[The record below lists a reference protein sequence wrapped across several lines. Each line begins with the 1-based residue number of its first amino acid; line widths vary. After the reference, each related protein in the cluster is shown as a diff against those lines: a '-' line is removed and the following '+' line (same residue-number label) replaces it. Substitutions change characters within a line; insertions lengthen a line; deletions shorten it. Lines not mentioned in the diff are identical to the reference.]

1 MTQLVSVIIPCFNA
15 ERWIGETI
23 QSCLNQTYAPIEIIV
38 IDDGSTD
45 RSLEVIKSFGNRVR
59 WESGQNRGGNHARNR
74 GFAISSGRY
83 IQFLDA
89 DDYLLPKKIPRQ
101 VAFLEASGADVV
113 YGDWRHEHFLPDGSS
128 QLEEIAVSG
137 AQEDV
142 LSALLSGW
150 WVAPAALLFR
160 RHVLE
165 KTGGWDESL
174 AAAQDRDLFI
184 SIAMTDAKIAYQ
196 PGCYSIYRRYGHDT
210 VSTGSRMRW
219 LDNHCRVLD
228 KAAAAL
234 NVAERMK
241 SEYRRALASSYF
253 HLARNYFDRDRKKYR
268 ETMEKVLM
276 LEPEFQPRESAIYGL
291 AKRMFGFSAAESLAS
306 WKRRLRARYSD

>member
-1 MTQLVSVIIPCFNA
+1 MLVSVIIPCYNA
-15 ERWIGETI
+15 ERWIDEAI
-23 QSCLNQTYAPIEIIV
+23 QSALNQTYSPVEVIV
-38 IDDGSTD
+38 VDDGSSD
-45 RSLEVIKSFGNRVR
+45 GSWKKIQEFGSRVIAETGP
-59 WESGQNRGGNHARNR
+59 NRGGSAARNR
-74 GFAISSGRY
+74 GFVLSRGDY

-137 AQEDV
+137 AQADV

-234 NVAERMK
+234 NAAERMK

-276 LEPEFQPRESAIYGL
+276 LEPKFQPRESAIYGL

>member
-1 MTQLVSVIIPCFNA
+1 MLVSVIIPCYNA
-15 ERWIGETI
+15 ERWIDEAI
-23 QSCLNQTYAPIEIIV
+23 HSALNQTYSPVEVIV
-38 IDDGSTD
+38 VDDGSSD
-45 RSLEVIKSFGNRVR
+45 GSWKKIQEFGSRVIAETGP
-59 WESGQNRGGNHARNR
+59 NRGGSAARNR
-74 GFAISSGRY
+74 GFVLSRGDY

-137 AQEDV
+137 AQADV

-234 NVAERMK
+234 NAAERMK

-276 LEPEFQPRESAIYGL
+276 LEPKFQPRESAIYGL

-306 WKRRLRARYSD
+306 WKRRLRTRYSD

>member
-1 MTQLVSVIIPCFNA
+1 MLVSVIIPCYNA
-15 ERWIGETI
+15 ERWIDEAI
-23 QSCLNQTYAPIEIIV
+23 QSALNQTYSPVEVIV
-38 IDDGSTD
+38 VDDGSSD
-45 RSLEVIKSFGNRVR
+45 GSWKKIQEFGSRVIAETGP
-59 WESGQNRGGNHARNR
+59 NRGGSAARNR
-74 GFAISSGRY
+74 GFVLSRGDY

-137 AQEDV
+137 AQADV

-210 VSTGSRMRW
+210 VSTGNLLVSTPLTRS
-219 LDNHCRVLD
+219 LPSP
-228 KAAAAL
+228 
-234 NVAERMK
+234 
-241 SEYRRALASSYF
+241 SE
-253 HLARNYFDRDRKKYR
+253 
-268 ETMEKVLM
+268 EK
-276 LEPEFQPRESAIYGL
+276 
-291 AKRMFGFSAAESLAS
+291 
-306 WKRRLRARYSD
+306 

>member
-1 MTQLVSVIIPCFNA
+1 MLVSVIIPCYNA
-15 ERWIGETI
+15 ERWIDEAI
-23 QSCLNQTYAPIEIIV
+23 QSALNQTYSPVEVIV
-38 IDDGSTD
+38 VDDGSSD
-45 RSLEVIKSFGNRVR
+45 GSWKKIQEFGSRVIAETGP
-59 WESGQNRGGNHARNR
+59 NRGGSAARNR
-74 GFAISSGRY
+74 GFVLSRGDY

-101 VAFLEASGADVV
+101 VAFLKASGADVV

-137 AQEDV
+137 AQGDV
-142 LSALLSGW
+142 LGALLSGW

-196 PGCYSIYRRYGHDT
+196 PGCYAIYRRYGHDT

-234 NVAERMK
+234 NAAGRMK

-253 HLARNYFDRDRKKYR
+253 HLARNYFDRDQKKYR

-276 LEPEFQPRESAIYGL
+276 LEPKFQPRESAIYGL

>member
-1 MTQLVSVIIPCFNA
+1 MLVSVIIPCYNA
-15 ERWIGETI
+15 ERWIDEAI
-23 QSCLNQTYAPIEIIV
+23 QSALNQTYSPVEVIV
-38 IDDGSTD
+38 VDDGSSD
-45 RSLEVIKSFGNRVR
+45 GSWKKIQEFGSRVIAETGP
-59 WESGQNRGGNHARNR
+59 NRGGSAARNR
-74 GFAISSGRY
+74 GFVLSRGDY

-234 NVAERMK
+234 DAGVRMK
-241 SEYRRALASSYF
+241 PEYRRALASSYF

-276 LEPEFQPRESAIYGL
+276 LEPKFQPRESAIYGL

-306 WKRRLRARYSD
+306 WKRRLRGRYSD

>member
-1 MTQLVSVIIPCFNA
+1 MLVSVIIPCYNA
-15 ERWIGETI
+15 ERWIDEAI
-23 QSCLNQTYAPIEIIV
+23 QSALNQTYSPVEVIV
-38 IDDGSTD
+38 VDDGSSD
-45 RSLEVIKSFGNRVR
+45 GSWKKIQEFGSRVIAETGP
-59 WESGQNRGGNHARNR
+59 NRGGSAARNR
-74 GFAISSGRY
+74 GFVLSRGDY

-137 AQEDV
+137 AQADV

-219 LDNHCRVLD
+219 LDNHCRMLD

-234 NVAERMK
+234 NAAERMK

-306 WKRRLRARYSD
+306 WKRRLRGRYSV

>member
-1 MTQLVSVIIPCFNA
+1 MLVSVIIPCYNA
-15 ERWIGETI
+15 ERWIDEAI
-23 QSCLNQTYAPIEIIV
+23 QSALNQTYSPVEVIV
-38 IDDGSTD
+38 VDDGSSD
-45 RSLEVIKSFGNRVR
+45 GSWKKIQEFGSRVIAETGP
-59 WESGQNRGGNHARNR
+59 NRGGSAARNR
-74 GFAISSGRY
+74 GFVLSRGDY

-101 VAFLEASGADVV
+101 VSFLEASGADVV

-128 QLEEIAVSG
+128 WLEEIAISE

-142 LSALLSGW
+142 LTALLSGW

-228 KAAAAL
+228 KATAAL
-234 NVAERMK
+234 NAAERMK
-241 SEYRRALASSYF
+241 PEYRRALASSYF

-276 LEPEFQPRESAIYGL
+276 LEPKFQPRESAIYGL
-291 AKRMFGFSAAESLAS
+291 AKRMFGFNAAESLAS

>member
-1 MTQLVSVIIPCFNA
+1 MLVSVIIPCYNA
-15 ERWIGETI
+15 ERWIDEAI
-23 QSCLNQTYAPIEIIV
+23 QSALNQTYAPVEVIV
-38 IDDGSTD
+38 VDDGSSD
-45 RSLEVIKSFGNRVR
+45 SSWKKIQEFGSRVIAETGP
-59 WESGQNRGGNHARNR
+59 NRGGSAARNR
-74 GFAISSGRY
+74 GFVLSRGDY

-142 LSALLSGW
+142 LGALLSGW

-196 PGCYSIYRRYGHDT
+196 PGCYSIYRRYGHNT

-234 NVAERMK
+234 NAAGRMK
-241 SEYRRALASSYF
+241 SEYRLALASSYF
-253 HLARNYFDRDRKKYR
+253 HLARNYFDRDQKKYR

-276 LEPEFQPRESAIYGL
+276 LEPKFQPRESAIYGL

>member
-1 MTQLVSVIIPCFNA
+1 M
-15 ERWIGETI
+15 EK
-23 QSCLNQTYAPIEIIV
+23 
-38 IDDGSTD
+38 
-45 RSLEVIKSFGNRVR
+45 IKATWN
-59 WESGQNRGGNHARNR
+59 
-74 GFAISSGRY
+74 
-83 IQFLDA
+83 
-89 DDYLLPKKIPRQ
+89 YLLPKKIPRQ

-137 AQEDV
+137 AQADV

-165 KTGGWDESL
+165 KTGGWDESFT
-174 AAAQDRDLFI
+174 AAQDRDLFI

-234 NVAERMK
+234 NAAERMK

-276 LEPEFQPRESAIYGL
+276 LEPKFQPRESAIYGL

>member
-1 MTQLVSVIIPCFNA
+1 MLVSVIIPCYNA
-15 ERWIGETI
+15 ERWIDEAI
-23 QSCLNQTYAPIEIIV
+23 QSALNQTYSPVEVIV
-38 IDDGSTD
+38 VDDGSSD
-45 RSLEVIKSFGNRVR
+45 GSWKKIQEFGSRVIAETGP
-59 WESGQNRGGNHARNR
+59 NRGGSAARNR
-74 GFAISSGRY
+74 GFVLSRGDY

-142 LSALLSGW
+142 LGALLSGW

-234 NVAERMK
+234 DAGVRMK
-241 SEYRRALASSYF
+241 PEYRRALASSYF

-276 LEPEFQPRESAIYGL
+276 LEPKFQPRESAIYGL

-306 WKRRLRARYSD
+306 WKRRLRGRYSD

>member
-1 MTQLVSVIIPCFNA
+1 MLVSVIIPCYNA
-15 ERWIGETI
+15 ERWIDEAI
-23 QSCLNQTYAPIEIIV
+23 QSALNQTYSPVEVIV
-38 IDDGSTD
+38 VDDGSSD
-45 RSLEVIKSFGNRVR
+45 GSWKKIQEFGSRVIAETGP
-59 WESGQNRGGNHARNR
+59 NRGGSAARNR
-74 GFAISSGRY
+74 GFVLSRGDY

-234 NVAERMK
+234 NAAERMK

-276 LEPEFQPRESAIYGL
+276 LEPEFQPSESAIYGL

-306 WKRRLRARYSD
+306 WKRRLRGRYSV

>member
-1 MTQLVSVIIPCFNA
+1 MLVSVIIPCYNA
-15 ERWIGETI
+15 ERWIDEAI
-23 QSCLNQTYAPIEIIV
+23 QSALNQTYAPVEVIV
-38 IDDGSTD
+38 VDDGSSD
-45 RSLEVIKSFGNRVR
+45 SSWKKIQEFGSRVIAETGP
-59 WESGQNRGGNHARNR
+59 NRGGSAARNR
-74 GFAISSGRY
+74 GFVLSRGDY

-142 LSALLSGW
+142 LGALLSGW

-234 NVAERMK
+234 NAAGRMK
-241 SEYRRALASSYF
+241 SEYRLALASSYF
-253 HLARNYFDRDRKKYR
+253 HLARNYFDRDQKKYR

-276 LEPEFQPRESAIYGL
+276 LEPKFQPRESAIYGL

>member
-1 MTQLVSVIIPCFNA
+1 MLVSVIIPCYNA
-15 ERWIGETI
+15 ERWIDEAI
-23 QSCLNQTYAPIEIIV
+23 QSALNQTYSPVEVIV
-38 IDDGSTD
+38 VDDGSSD
-45 RSLEVIKSFGNRVR
+45 GSWKKIQEFGSRVIAETGP
-59 WESGQNRGGNHARNR
+59 NRGGSAARNR
-74 GFAISSGRY
+74 GFVLSRGDY

-234 NVAERMK
+234 NAAERMK

-276 LEPEFQPRESAIYGL
+276 LEPKFQPRESAIYGL

-306 WKRRLRARYSD
+306 WKRRLRARYRD

>member
-1 MTQLVSVIIPCFNA
+1 MLVSVIIPCYNA
-15 ERWIGETI
+15 ERWIDEAI
-23 QSCLNQTYAPIEIIV
+23 QSALNQSYSPVEVIV
-38 IDDGSTD
+38 VDDGSSD
-45 RSLEVIKSFGNRVR
+45 GSWKKIQEFGSRVIAETGP
-59 WESGQNRGGNHARNR
+59 NRGGSAARNR
-74 GFAISSGRY
+74 GFVLSRGDY

-137 AQEDV
+137 SQEDV
-142 LSALLSGW
+142 LGALLSGW
-150 WVAPAALLFR
+150 WVAPVALLFR

-234 NVAERMK
+234 NAAERMK

-291 AKRMFGFSAAESLAS
+291 AKRMFGFNAAESLAS
-306 WKRRLRARYSD
+306 WKRRLRARDSD

>member
-1 MTQLVSVIIPCFNA
+1 MLVSVIIPCYNA
-15 ERWIGETI
+15 DRWIDEAI
-23 QSCLNQTYAPIEIIV
+23 QSALNQTYSPVEVIV
-38 IDDGSTD
+38 VDDGSSD
-45 RSLEVIKSFGNRVR
+45 GSWKKIQEFGSRVIAETGP
-59 WESGQNRGGNHARNR
+59 NRGGSAARNR
-74 GFAISSGRY
+74 GFVLSRGDY

-276 LEPEFQPRESAIYGL
+276 LDPKFQPRESAIYGL

>member
-1 MTQLVSVIIPCFNA
+1 MLVSVIIPCYNA
-15 ERWIGETI
+15 ERWIDEAI
-23 QSCLNQTYAPIEIIV
+23 QSALNQTYSPVEVIV
-38 IDDGSTD
+38 VDDGSSD
-45 RSLEVIKSFGNRVR
+45 GSWKKIQEFGSRVIAETGP
-59 WESGQNRGGNHARNR
+59 NRGGSAARNR
-74 GFAISSGRY
+74 GFVLSRGDY

-137 AQEDV
+137 AQADV

-234 NVAERMK
+234 NAAERMK

-306 WKRRLRARYSD
+306 WNRRLRARYSD

>member
-1 MTQLVSVIIPCFNA
+1 MLVSVIIPCYNA
-15 ERWIGETI
+15 ERWIDEAI
-23 QSCLNQTYAPIEIIV
+23 QSALNQTYSPVEVIV
-38 IDDGSTD
+38 VDDGSSD
-45 RSLEVIKSFGNRVR
+45 GSWKKIQEFGSRVIAETGP
-59 WESGQNRGGNHARNR
+59 NRGGSAARNR
-74 GFAISSGRY
+74 GFVLSRGDY

-137 AQEDV
+137 AQADV

-234 NVAERMK
+234 NAAERMK

-306 WKRRLRARYSD
+306 WKRRLRGRYSV

>member
-1 MTQLVSVIIPCFNA
+1 MLVSVIIPCYNA
-15 ERWIGETI
+15 ERWIDEAI
-23 QSCLNQTYAPIEIIV
+23 QSALNQTYSPVEV
-38 IDDGSTD
+38 IAVDDGSSD
-45 RSLEVIKSFGNRVR
+45 GSWKKIQEFGSRVIAETGP
-59 WESGQNRGGNHARNR
+59 NRGGSAARNR
-74 GFAISSGRY
+74 GFVLSRGDY

-142 LSALLSGW
+142 LGALLSGW

-234 NVAERMK
+234 NAAERMK

-276 LEPEFQPRESAIYGL
+276 LEPKFQPRESAIYGL

-306 WKRRLRARYSD
+306 WKRRLRGRYSD

>member
-1 MTQLVSVIIPCFNA
+1 MLVSVIIPCYNA
-15 ERWIGETI
+15 ERWIDEAI
-23 QSCLNQTYAPIEIIV
+23 QSALNQTYSPVEVIV
-38 IDDGSTD
+38 VDDGSSD
-45 RSLEVIKSFGNRVR
+45 GSWKKIQEFGSRVIAETGP
-59 WESGQNRGGNHARNR
+59 NRGGSAARNR
-74 GFAISSGRY
+74 GFVLSRGDY

-137 AQEDV
+137 AQADV

-150 WVAPAALLFR
+150 WIAPAALLFR

-234 NVAERMK
+234 NAAERMK

-306 WKRRLRARYSD
+306 WNRRLRARYSD